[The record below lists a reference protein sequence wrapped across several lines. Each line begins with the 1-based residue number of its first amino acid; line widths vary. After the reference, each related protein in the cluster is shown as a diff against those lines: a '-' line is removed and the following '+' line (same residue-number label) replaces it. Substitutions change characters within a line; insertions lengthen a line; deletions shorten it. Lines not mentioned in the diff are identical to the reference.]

1 MTERRVAVTGMDIGQ
16 AIAAIFGLQST
27 RRITIDIGLDDAVKV
42 RVEFYP
48 TAEEMAQVQ
57 TLMEEYRL
65 IRAVVTEPATIAD
78 RYEYGLRLLEER
90 GLPIRHVLA
99 RIKLWGELPSEE
111 GLLLKSDR

>member
-65 IRAVVTEPATIAD
+65 MPAVFTEPATIAD
-78 RYEYGLRLLEER
+78 RYEYGVRLLEETCLSVCHSVSR
-90 GLPIRHVLA
+90 
-99 RIKLWGELPSEE
+99 
-111 GLLLKSDR
+111 